1 MKKVFSDEEPR
12 YEPECNILT
21 ALKNET
27 VSFQVAYSASNKY
40 TIHGRV
46 EVESPIKDHIRVR
59 KVVEV
64 PASYCCHIEVDDNY
78 LRTKPGL
85 YPDLLTDV
93 EDGKIIFVPGHWHSL
108 WIDVEVTEDM
118 EAGEYPIKVKF
129 FDHEGKEVASAENS
143 VTIFDAVL
151 PKQELVR
158 TEWFHGDCLADYYK
172 VGVFSEEHWRILE
185 NFIAT
190 AVKRGINMILTPQF
204 TQPLDT
210 AVGGERTTIQLVD
223 VFVENGNY
231 SFDFTRLK
239 RWVDMC
245 QRVGVE
251 YFEMSHLFTQWGA
264 KAAPKVMATVDGEY
278 KRIFGW
284 DTPAVGG
291 EYTKFLHAYLP
302 QLIAKLKEWGIDK
315 NTYFHISDEPTLYHL
330 NPTRQLR
337 NL

>member
-1 MKKVFSDEEPR
+1 M
-12 YEPECNILT
+12 
-21 ALKNET
+21 
-27 VSFQVAYSASNKY
+27 
-40 TIHGRV
+40 
-46 EVESPIKDHIRVR
+46 
-59 KVVEV
+59 
-64 PASYCCHIEVDDNY
+64 
-78 LRTKPGL
+78 
-85 YPDLLTDV
+85 
-93 EDGKIIFVPGHWHSL
+93 PGHWHSL

-118 EAGEYPIKVKF
+118 EAGESPIKVKF

-239 RWVDMC
+239 RWVDG

-251 YFEMSHLFTQWGA
+251 ILKIPPFHTVGA
-264 KAAPKVMATVDGEY
+264 HNQGMATVDVYMIFDGHTGHE
-278 KRIFGW
+278 RIHQI
-284 DTPAVGG
+284 
-291 EYTKFLHAYLP
+291 LHAYL
-302 QLIAKLKEWGIDK
+302 
-315 NTYFHISDEPTLYHL
+315 HS
-330 NPTRQLR
+330 
-337 NL
+337 